1 MSRFRTYSFALIVGC
16 AWVPHAR
23 ADLNAYEPFDYP
35 TGGVVGRSGGGSF
48 GFSSPWAPGGFNA
61 SQSSNFLVATDS
73 LERGLLATDGGRL
86 TSGSTSVISGVTRN
100 LTTPI
105 GAAGTTRYVSFL
117 VEPQAPLHQGVFN
130 GFLGLLFETAGEP
143 ELFIGKPGGG
153 AIGNYVLED
162 RGGSG
167 QSVSNY
173 LTTPGETALL
183 VVKAEFTPIG
193 NDRFTLYV
201 NPVPGMPEPA
211 SASVIKS
218 DANVGS
224 VTGLT
229 VYSTGAFS
237 LDEIRLGT
245 TFADVTPVVPEPAAA
260 SSLALASLLLSSRI
274 RRRPLR

>member
-1 MSRFRTYSFALIVGC
+1 MSRFRTLSLALIVGC
-16 AWVPHAR
+16 AWATHAR
-23 ADLNAYEPFDYP
+23 AQLVAYDPFNYP
-35 TGGVVGRSGGGSF
+35 TGGVVGQSGGGSF

-61 SQSSNFLVATDS
+61 SQSSNFLVAPGS
-73 LERGLLATDGGRL
+73 LQRGLLATDGGRL
-86 TSGSTSVISGVTRN
+86 TSGSTSVISGITRN
-100 LTTPI
+100 LSTPI
-105 GAAGTTRYVSFL
+105 GAGGTTRYVSFL

-130 GFLGLLFETAGEP
+130 GFFGLLFETAGEP

-167 QSVSNY
+167 QFVSNF

-183 VVKAEFTPIG
+183 VVKAEFMPTG

-211 SASVIKS
+211 SASVFKNDSNI
-218 DANVGS
+218 GS

-229 VYSTGAFS
+229 IYSTGAFE

-245 TFADVTPVVPEPAAA
+245 TFAAVTPVVPEPGVLLVLPLAAWVV
-260 SSLALASLLLSSRI
+260 ST
-274 RRRPLR
+274 RRRSRP